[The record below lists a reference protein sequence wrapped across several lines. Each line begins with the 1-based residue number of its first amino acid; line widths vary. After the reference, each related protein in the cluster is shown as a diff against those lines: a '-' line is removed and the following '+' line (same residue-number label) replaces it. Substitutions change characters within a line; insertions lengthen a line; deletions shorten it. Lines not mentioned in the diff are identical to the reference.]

1 VADLIRKGRDLE
13 KSVLAR
19 AIWHHLQREVL
30 VYNNRTVIFR

>member
-1 VADLIRKGRDLE
+1 
-13 KSVLAR
+13 VLAR